1 MPFVSYQN
9 RTPRHDWAAAIPGIL
24 SDATAKGRNLFHP
37 VIGVLMMVTFVL
49 MFWMQVGCVVAVA
62 MSRAKPDIGSPHA
75 AAVRPYLPVQ
85 RLELVY

>member
-1 MPFVSYQN
+1 MHFVSCQN
-9 RTPRHDWAAAIPGIL
+9 RTLRYDWAAAIPAIL
-24 SDATAKGRNLFHP
+24 SDATAKGRDPFHH
-37 VIGVLMMVTFVL
+37 VIAVVMVASFVL
-49 MFWMQVGCVVAVA
+49 MFWTQVGCVVAVA